1 MRLFPRD
8 NRFYDLFV
16 AAAANLPAA
25 AGVLLELVD
34 APPAERPALAG
45 RMHELEHAGDDATHT
60 IMKALNTSFIT
71 PFDREDIA
79 LLTARLD
86 DVLDY
91 MDAAAELTVL
101 YRIDDLP
108 PGVRRQVTLLQ
119 RAAALTVEAMPRLR
133 TFRDLDN
140 FWITVNE
147 IENTADEVYR
157 SLLGDLFNSG
167 HDAVTILKVKE
178 VVDQLEAA
186 ADAFEHLANVIQ
198 SIAAKE
204 S

>member
-1 MRLFPRD
+1 MRLSPRD
-8 NRFYDLFV
+8 TRFYELF
-16 AAAANLPAA
+16 ATAAANLPVAA
-25 AGVLLELVD
+25 ALLLELVD
-34 APPAERPALAG
+34 APPPQRPALAG
-45 RMHELEHAGDDATHT
+45 RVHELEHAGDDATHT
-60 IMKALNTSFIT
+60 IMKALNTSFVT

-91 MDAAAELTVL
+91 MDGAAELTVL
-101 YRIDDLP
+101 YRIDELP

-119 RAAALTVEAMPRLR
+119 RAAGLTVEAIPWLR
-133 TFRDLDN
+133 TFRGLDS

-167 HDAVTILKVKE
+167 HDAVTILEVKE

-186 ADAFEHLANVIQ
+186 ADAFEHLADVIQ